1 MYLLSWILVG
11 LVAGWLGGKI
21 LKGDGYGTVMDIAM
35 GIGGA
40 VAGGLLMQS
49 AGLGGRWG
57 AISTTV
63 VAVIG
68 AIFLT
73 LLAGFV
79 NGGGRHANENDAQF
93 NSLFCCPASYDTI
106 ASWTGSFQVS
116 ALYVWNEPNQSI
128 GAY

>member
-63 VAVIG
+63 VLMAPQRPPRPADCMRRPPATAPPMPIAMSMTVPYPSPLR
-68 AIFLT
+68 IF
-73 LLAGFV
+73 
-79 NGGGRHANENDAQF
+79 
-93 NSLFCCPASYDTI
+93 P
-106 ASWTGSFQVS
+106 
-116 ALYVWNEPNQSI
+116 PNQPATNPTRIHDKRYIQFSF
-128 GAY
+128 Y

>member
-1 MYLLSWILVG
+1 MYLLSWIIVG
-11 LVAGWLGGKI
+11 LLAGWLGGRI
-21 LKGDGYGTVMDIAM
+21 LRGDGYGMVMDIAM

-63 VAVIG
+63 VAMIG

-73 LLAGFV
+73 LLGGFV
-79 NGGGRHANENDAQF
+79 NGRR
-93 NSLFCCPASYDTI
+93 L
-106 ASWTGSFQVS
+106 S
-116 ALYVWNEPNQSI
+116 ARQL
-128 GAY
+128 

>member
-1 MYLLSWILVG
+1 MYPLSWIVVG

-49 AGLGGRWG
+49 AGLDGHWG

-79 NGGGRHANENDAQF
+79 NGRR
-93 NSLFCCPASYDTI
+93 P
-106 ASWTGSFQVS
+106 S
-116 ALYVWNEPNQSI
+116 ARQL
-128 GAY
+128 